1 MRKLAIAAAGA
12 ALIALLALA
21 PTALAGGS
29 GHRCSRADRNHDRI
43 PDRWECAHHLSLRVK
58 QTRRDPDHDGLNNLG
73 EFRDRTNP
81 RDPDTDNDGL
91 DDGDEVRAHLNP
103 RDPDTDNDGDEDGDE
118 GAGTVDKFEN
128 GVLTIKLFGGSTLT
142 GQVTAATEIECE
154 GTAPLAR
161 ASEDGGDHSG
171 PGGGDDN
178 SGPGSTNSGPGDAG
192 EVETEDENE
201 QTCSTADLT
210 TDTTVREAELQ
221 NGVFE
226 EVELVK

>member
-118 GAGTVDKFEN
+118 VHDGCTSTDPTDSDTDGD
-128 GVLTIKLFGGSTLT
+128 GV
-142 GQVTAATEIECE
+142 
-154 GTAPLAR
+154 
-161 ASEDGGDHSG
+161 EDGDEDTDGDG
-171 PGGGDDN
+171 IDNAVDQGEDDCQGDDD
-178 SGPGSTNSGPGDAG
+178 SQGD
-192 EVETEDENE
+192 ED
-201 QTCSTADLT
+201 SSALAFYV
-210 TDTTVREAELQ
+210 VR
-221 NGVFE
+221 
-226 EVELVK
+226 